1 MRSLPLVGPPYPSA
15 SALGGA
21 AVCVAPWSL
30 GLPRE
35 DTAGADAERGRVLHG
50 GSEALARTEAYL
62 PQTAAVKAVA
72 LSHGTWRDVDEVE
85 RVLTHVAFTLEGDR
99 AVVMKRDA
107 GGVWYVEQ
115 GVQWRPG
122 DMGDEARLV
131 ERAPGEEVPGWFSG
145 TADLAYVR
153 ADGVLVV
160 ADWKFGPRQRWTAE
174 RAENHWQGWSL
185 ALYLCTALGISAARA
200 GDVVARFEARY
211 VDDEGVWTDGVDI
224 TQGELDGHAVALGM
238 SRPDAKAGLPLG
250 GLAYRIESGEG
261 PRIGPAC
268 GSCKAKAS
276 CPAYAAIG
284 HEAAAALVPS
294 STSDLW
300 RPPRTEDDA
309 RLLHYRIGAVETWL
323 GRAKEYRRSFVLTH
337 DPIPLGN
344 GQELAAIGRKT
355 RSLLGTPEA
364 LAAIEEVVPGAVTVE
379 TKKTAT
385 IASVKDAARAAA
397 GDGIT
402 STADRNRA
410 KRAAEERVMGEL
422 SARGVLVEAGTV
434 YALGV
439 RRSDGTVEVVDRI
452 GEEDE

>member
-1 MRSLPLVGPPYPSA
+1 MRSLPIVGPSYPSA

-35 DTAGADAERGRVLHG
+35 DTAGADAERGRALHAGAEGLARG
-50 GSEALARTEAYL
+50 GMLSAFSPYKAILHHVGEALRVDWETTKEDAAGSRAAYWHVEA
-62 PQTAAVKAVA
+62 
-72 LSHGTWRDVDEVE
+72 
-85 RVLTHVAFTLEGDR
+85 
-99 AVVMKRDA
+99 
-107 GGVWYVEQ
+107 

-131 ERAPGEEVPGWFSG
+131 DRAPGDEVPGWFSG

-153 ADGVLVV
+153 TDGVLVV

-211 VDDEGVWTDGVDI
+211 VDEEGVWTDGVDI

-250 GLAYRIESGEG
+250 GLAYRIESGDG

-268 GSCKAKAS
+268 GSCRAKAS

-284 HEAAAALVPS
+284 QEAAAALVPS

-300 RPPRTEDDA
+300 QPPRSEDDT

-323 GRAKEYRRSFVLTH
+323 GRAKEYRRAFVLTH
-337 DPIPLGN
+337 EPIQLGN
-344 GQELAAIGRKT
+344 GQELVAIGRAK
-355 RSLLGTPEA
+355 RALLRTPEA
-364 LAAIEEVVPGAVTVE
+364 LAVIEEVAPGAVTVE

-385 IASVKDAARAAA
+385 LASVKEAARAAA
-397 GDGIT
+397 GDGIVST
-402 STADRNRA
+402 SDRNKA
-410 KRAAEERVMGEL
+410 KKAAEERVMGEL
-422 SARGVLVEAGTV
+422 AARGVLVEAGTV